1 MSLLKKLGQGTGY
14 LKAGFLGFPKSGK
27 TFTAKEL
34 AIGTRE
40 FLQHDGP
47 IAMFDTEGGSE
58 YIAADIRERT
68 GHDLLGIRSR
78 KFDDLVGAA
87 HECVD
92 AGVSVLIV
100 DSVTHVWTE
109 LCESYLVQINEIRER
124 QRRSKQRRLEFQDWN
139 VLKPKWRT
147 WTDTFLNVPLHIII
161 CGRAGFEWDFQE
173 NEDGKRELIKTGV
186 KMKTESEFG
195 FEPSLLVEMQREQ
208 ERDSSA
214 GKLTGTIIHRA
225 TVLGDRFNVMDGQQ
239 ADNPGFDFFRP
250 HIERLVPGAHATID
264 TQSQSNF
271 DLDEDGYSPEQ
282 KEGRLRAIF
291 SEKIKAELLK
301 VEDGAQTAKAKM
313 ARQTIIEE
321 TLSTTSWT
329 EVESMPSSDLK
340 RAFPEV
346 QAKVAAYNAG
356 GEEAA

>member
-40 FLQHDGP
+40 FLEHDGP

-58 YIAADIRERT
+58 YIAADIQART
-68 GHDLLGIRSR
+68 GHELLGIRSR
-78 KFDDLVGAA
+78 KFDDLVAAA
-87 HECVD
+87 HECVG

-109 LCESYLVQINEIRER
+109 LCESYLAQVNEIRER
-124 QRRSKQRRLEFQDWN
+124 QRRSKQRGLEFQDWS

-147 WTDTFLNVPLHIII
+147 WTDTFLNLPLHIII
-161 CGRAGFEWDFQE
+161 CGRAGFEYDFE
-173 NEDGKRELIKTGV
+173 EDDSGKKNLVKTGV

-195 FEPSLLVEMQREQ
+195 FEPSLLIEMQREQ
-208 ERDSSA
+208 ERDTGA
-214 GKLTGTIIHRA
+214 GKLTGTILHRA

-250 HIERLVPGAHATID
+250 HVERLVPGAHATID
-264 TQSQSNF
+264 TESQSDF
-271 DLDEDGYSPEQ
+271 DLDDDGRSPEQ

-301 VEDGAQTAKAKM
+301 VDDGAQTAKAKM
-313 ARQTIIEE
+313 ARQNICES
-321 TLSTTSWT
+321 LLGTTSWT

-340 RAFPEV
+340 RAFPEI
-346 QAKVAAYNAG
+346 QSKVSAYNG